1 MLWESVLFDVVPLI
15 VADDIGAGRRLFNFT
30 DELKFTA
37 PFTSSSLAQRVAKV
51 CLFHRLCLCV
61 RMCLCC
67 TCVRA
72 DLVLGGS

>member
-51 CLFHRLCLCV
+51 
-61 RMCLCC
+61 
-67 TCVRA
+67 
-72 DLVLGGS
+72 